1 MADEEATEPIRWRIH
16 LRSPP
21 DRVYEMLSTGEG
33 RAQFWASTAPEEDG
47 VVHFTFPSRATHRGR
62 VLEED
67 PPTCYALEYFGG
79 SRVQFDLSPD
89 GEGGTDLTMTESGV
103 PPAHHAIHVPGW
115 IPVLLALKAAADFSV
130 DLRNHDEHRTWEA
143 GYVDV

>member
-1 MADEEATEPIRWRIH
+1 M
-16 LRSPP
+16 
-21 DRVYEMLSTGEG
+21 
-33 RAQFWASTAPEEDG
+33 
-47 VVHFTFPSRATHRGR
+47 
-62 VLEED
+62 
-67 PPTCYALEYFGG
+67 
-79 SRVQFDLSPD
+79 QFDLVPD

-103 PPAHHAIHVPGW
+103 HAAHHTIHVPGW